1 MTAREDALI
10 EIVDLIKRH
19 NFTFAEVS
27 AAMSDSPEFRAVKS
41 GSILQRVFGYIG
53 GIFIFAGLTYFI
65 ESQWGDLS
73 SIGRIM
79 VTLGPGF
86 CAFALA
92 LVCLT
97 NARFEVAATPL
108 FLVAA
113 FVEPTGMAVALQ
125 EFSHGGDPVYG
136 VMFICL
142 LMAIQQ
148 GCAFWAKDRTVLALT
163 TTFFGLG
170 FLASGMAAA
179 QGMSTVHVDDEFIGL
194 VIGASAT
201 CIGWRLDHS
210 KHKSI
215 AGLIYF
221 CGSVLF
227 LLAAY
232 ELLHKSPF
240 SILFMGL
247 SCGVIFLSTV
257 ARSRTLLFVG
267 TLALIC
273 YIGDFIAENFVEKMG
288 IALALVAS
296 GFVLI
301 GLGAAAMKINNKFI
315 KQKG

>member
-1 MTAREDALI
+1 MSAREDALI

-27 AAMSDSPEFRAVKS
+27 AAMSDSPEFRAAKS
-41 GSILQRVFGYIG
+41 GGILQRVFGYIG
-53 GIFIFAGLTYFI
+53 GIFIFAGLATFI
-65 ESQWGDLS
+65 DMQWHELS
-73 SIGRIM
+73 SIGRVM

-113 FVEPTGMAVALQ
+113 FVEPLGMAVALQ
-125 EFSHGGDPVYG
+125 EFSHGGDPIYG
-136 VMFICL
+136 LMFICL

-170 FLASGMAAA
+170 FLASGLAAA
-179 QGMSTVHVDDEFIGL
+179 QGMSHMHVDDVFIGL
-194 VIGASAT
+194 IIGFSAT

-215 AGLIYF
+215 AALIYF
-221 CGSVLF
+221 CGSSLF

-232 ELLHKSPF
+232 ELFHHSPL

-257 ARSRTLLFVG
+257 ARSRTLLLVG
-267 TLALIC
+267 TLALIG
-273 YIGDFIAENFVEKMG
+273 YIGDFIAENFIDKWG
-288 IALALVAS
+288 IAVSLVAV
-296 GFVLI
+296 GFFLI
-301 GLGAAAMKINNKFI
+301 ALGAAAVKINNKFI